1 MNIQEQRTHI
11 NDTNNTA
18 QLFLL
23 NILEDIDTNVKE
35 LHINTAL
42 YGIIDFL
49 VLKDLG
55 FNNIQNILFVPGQIT
70 EIINLP
76 KTLIS
81 LHCADQLL
89 VSLVNLPEKLEV
101 IDCEYNYIKQI
112 GFSNTK
118 HLKNINISNNQIEE
132 LEHLPSTLEEL
143 YCNNNKIQSLD
154 LSISRQLRVLH
165 CSNNKTI
172 ILKNVP
178 NSLIDFQSENN
189 PYIELEY
196 EKITKERQ
204 IKHTKEIEQK
214 INYVESIYSYFKLKN
229 KYEVNHKNA
238 IRQIV
243 NKIHNKKDRKKMIG
257 QLVHKCIQCKRP
269 GGTIFS
275 VLNKKYV
282 ARCNSTVAP
291 LCKLNIQIFNGNYKN
306 IEELVYLFK
315 SNIDILKDEMIIQK
329 MDTLFNYISES
340 ETVKVFNNSLT
351 TYNQDSIQYK
361 TYMNKY
367 NELYNNENRQEL
379 INRKMEI
386 IYRLSSKIN
395 NITEQ
400 YSNEQPQNVKN
411 IELLKTAM
419 EVYVNELLPEIHNL
433 QLLKY
438 DSMEMVA
445 EGAPSSN
452 MKTVQDKSEVVNLDG
467 DKGVSK
473 KYLLNM
479 RLMQRHVG
487 INKTDYNIGE
497 PSNVIEYST

>member
-49 VLKDLG
+49 ALKDLG

-112 GFSNTK
+112 DFSNTK

-229 KYEVNHKNA
+229 KYEMNHKNA

-257 QLVHKCIQCKRP
+257 QLVHKCIQC
-269 GGTIFS
+269 
-275 VLNKKYV
+275 
-282 ARCNSTVAP
+282 
-291 LCKLNIQIFNGNYKN
+291 
-306 IEELVYLFK
+306 
-315 SNIDILKDEMIIQK
+315 
-329 MDTLFNYISES
+329 
-340 ETVKVFNNSLT
+340 
-351 TYNQDSIQYK
+351 
-361 TYMNKY
+361 
-367 NELYNNENRQEL
+367 
-379 INRKMEI
+379 
-386 IYRLSSKIN
+386 
-395 NITEQ
+395 
-400 YSNEQPQNVKN
+400 
-411 IELLKTAM
+411 
-419 EVYVNELLPEIHNL
+419 
-433 QLLKY
+433 
-438 DSMEMVA
+438 
-445 EGAPSSN
+445 
-452 MKTVQDKSEVVNLDG
+452 
-467 DKGVSK
+467 
-473 KYLLNM
+473 
-479 RLMQRHVG
+479 
-487 INKTDYNIGE
+487 
-497 PSNVIEYST
+497 